1 MDKRVE
7 LSNRQFLLGL
17 VVNRIA
23 KKINIFNFKT
33 LFLIFFKIFVKMLVI
48 IIIPVKINKE
58 LLPSFQPSLWSEGP
72 HGRLAPSLK

>member
-1 MDKRVE
+1 M
-7 LSNRQFLLGL
+7 GL

-33 LFLIFFKIFVKMLVI
+33 LFLIFFKNFVKMMVF

-58 LLPSFQPSLWSEGP
+58 LLPPSQPSPRGEGP
-72 HGRLAPSLK
+72 RGRLAPSLK